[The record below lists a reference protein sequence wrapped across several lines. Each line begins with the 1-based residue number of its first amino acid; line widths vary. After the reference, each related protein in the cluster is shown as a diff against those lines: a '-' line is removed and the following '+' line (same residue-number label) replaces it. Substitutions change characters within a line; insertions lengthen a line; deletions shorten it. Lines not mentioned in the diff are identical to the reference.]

1 MYFKHVNLISNIV
14 MFTVIAAVDSNN
26 GIGKDNRIPWDCPE
40 DMKHFRETTTGGI
53 VIMGKTT
60 YDSIGKPLPNRMNC
74 VISLTMLS
82 PADESNIMVF
92 RDPLSCVK
100 WCQKNR
106 TIITGNEND
115 IPIKKVRDIFVC
127 GGASIY
133 KWFYDN
139 DLVSRE
145 IITHIVGDYHC
156 DTYFPNCKT
165 LLKTTTHENILRI
178 KHRSPSNLCNTNCTR
193 DCNGCYR
200 SAIIYT
206 YHINNSEE
214 NDVLSLMNDILLNGN
229 DKGDR
234 TGTGTRSL
242 FGRQLRF
249 NLKNN
254 TLPMMTSR
262 PLFVRGLFE
271 ELMFFL
277 RGQTDSK
284 ILESKNVNVW
294 KGNTTR
300 AFLDSRGLPHYDVGD
315 MGHTYGFSFR
325 HFGAEY
331 KGCTKDYTGQGY
343 DQLTELINGL
353 RNNPD
358 SRRHIISLWEPNHM
372 HNASLPPCMYQYQFY
387 VVNGELS
394 CMLTQR
400 SSDIVTALNWNIC
413 AGSILTHILAW
424 YCNLIP
430 GEVIWNGGDIH
441 IYNNLIESAKDQVVR
456 TPRIFPKMFLKNM
469 PNDITLVEFYNLDII
484 GYNPLPKGN
493 IKIIMNV

>member
-1 MYFKHVNLISNIV
+1 
-14 MFTVIAAVDSNN
+14 MFTVIVAIDSKN
-26 GIGKDNRIPWDCPE
+26 GIGKNNSIPWDCPE
-40 DMKHFRETTTGGI
+40 DMKHFSDTTKGGI

-74 VISLTMLS
+74 VISLTM
-82 PADESNIMVF
+82 PCTTDETNIKVF
-92 RDPLSCVK
+92 RDPWSCVK

-106 TIITGNEND
+106 TIITGNDDND
-115 IPIKKVRDIFVC
+115 IPIKKIRDIFVC

-156 DTYFPNCKT
+156 DTHFPNYKN

-178 KHRSPSNLCNTNCTR
+178 KRIQISETCDTNCTR
-193 DCNGCYR
+193 DCNDCHLP
-200 SAIIYT
+200 AIVYT

-214 NDVLSLMNDILLNGN
+214 NSVLSLMNDVLHNGN

-249 NLKNN
+249 NLKNG

-284 ILESKNVNVW
+284 ILESKKVNIW

-300 AFLDSRGLPHYDVGD
+300 EFLDSCGLQQYDVGD

-325 HFGAEY
+325 HFGVEY
-331 KGCTKDYTGQGY
+331 KGCNVNYTGQGY

-353 RNNPD
+353 KTNPN

-372 HNASLPPCMYQYQFY
+372 HNATLPPCMYQYQFY
-387 VVNGELS
+387 IANGTLS

-413 AGSILTHILAW
+413 AGAILTHMLAW
-424 YCNLIP
+424 YCNLTP
-430 GEVIWNGGDIH
+430 GEVVWNGGDIH
-441 IYNNLIESAKDQVVR
+441 IYNNLVGAAEQQVMR
-456 TPRIFPKMFLKNM
+456 TPRIFPKLFLKNM
-469 PNDITLVEFYNLDII
+469 PIDITLVEFDNLEII